1 MQVDLGKLFVGG
13 ISWDTDDER
22 LKEYFSTYGEVVEAV
37 IMKDRTT
44 GRARGFGFVVFAD
57 PAAAERVVKEK
68 HNIDGRM
75 VEAKRAV
82 PRDDQSTTSR
92 SSPSIHGSPSP
103 GPGRTRKIFV
113 GGLASTVTETAFKQ
127 YFEQFGT
134 ITDAVVMYDHN
145 TQRPRGFG
153 FITYDSED
161 AVDKVLLKSYH
172 ELNDKM
178 VEVKRAVP
186 KELSPGPSQSPL
198 GRYSYG
204 LNRMNNFLD
213 GYAQGYSPNTVGGY
227 GVGMDGRFSPITGG
241 RSVFT
246 PFGSGYG
253 MGLNFEPGL
262 SPGYGGSANVNS
274 SLSYGRGL
282 NPYYSS
288 SRLGGGIGFD
298 GGSGGG
304 NTSFLN
310 SANRNLWGDG
320 GLHHGTTSTSS
331 SNFLVS
337 GSGGN
342 IGGGSFSNSGVWGSS
357 ISSQGGGNV
366 SSKNGNLGYVNGDSI
381 YGMAGGYG
389 RNVTKRGAAMPSGSR
404 GSYDGGPLADLYGS
418 GLGYDDHT
426 WRPSNSEQDATGSF
440 GYGLGNGP
448 SDMSPQST
456 SGYVGSYGVGNRQP
470 NRGKLHMVKLLSCCH
485 SYYLGQV

>member
-13 ISWDTDDER
+13 ISWDTDEER
-22 LKEYFSTYGEVVEAV
+22 LKEYFSSYGEVVEAV

-82 PRDDQSTTSR
+82 PRDDQSTTCR
-92 SSPSIHGSPSP
+92 SSNSIHGYPSP
-103 GPGRTRKIFV
+103 GPRPGRTRKIFV
-113 GGLASTVTETAFKQ
+113 GGLASTVTEADFKQ

-161 AVDKVLLKSYH
+161 AVDRVLHKSFH

-178 VEVKRAVP
+178 VEVRRAVP

-204 LNRMNNFLD
+204 LNSMNNFLD
-213 GYAQGYSPNTVGGY
+213 GYAQGYSPGTIGGY
-227 GVGMDGRFSPITGG
+227 GVGMDGRFSPIARGK
-241 RSVFT
+241 SVFS
-246 PFGSGYG
+246 PFVSGYG
-253 MGLNFEPGL
+253 MGPGL

-282 NPYYSS
+282 NPYYIS

-298 GGSGGG
+298 GGNGGD
-304 NTSFLN
+304 TSFLN
-310 SANRNLWGDG
+310 SASRNLWGDG
-320 GLHHGTTSTSS
+320 GLRHGTNSTSS
-331 SNFLVS
+331 SN
-337 GSGGN
+337 
-342 IGGGSFSNSGVWGSS
+342 IGGGNYSNSGVWGSS

-366 SSKNGNLGYVNGDSI
+366 CSKSGNLGYVNGDNV
-381 YGMAGGYG
+381 YGLSGGDYG
-389 RNVTKRGAAMPSGSR
+389 RNVTKSGAAMSSYAATR
-404 GSYDGGPLADLYGS
+404 GGYDGGALADFYGS

-426 WRPSNSEQDATGSF
+426 WRTSNSEQYATGSL

-448 SDMSPQST
+448 SDMSPQS
-456 SGYVGSYGVGNRQP
+456 SAGFVGSYGVGRQP
-470 NRGKLHMVKLLSCCH
+470 NRGID
-485 SYYLGQV
+485 G